1 MVSLPVAS
9 ANIVYPV
16 RDETTGLIQYNRSS
30 VVQTTLP
37 WNRDFTVSNVALV
50 DIYHNVSVFNY
61 CDVNEYTQPGV
72 ERLLQAHHVPL
83 NQSWVAVV
91 PKYDIVPECMDI
103 NKDLSREERYILNH
117 PKRHVQYIQSLGN
130 NVPSFHFLLHHLKVN
145 IYIYIKI

>member
-1 MVSLPVAS
+1 MFIAVWLVISLAVTS

-16 RDETTGLIQYNRSS
+16 RDETTGLIQSERSS
-30 VVQTTLP
+30 VFYTFLP

-50 DIYHNVSVFNY
+50 DIYNNVSVFNY

-91 PKYDIVPECMDI
+91 SKYNIVSECLDI
-103 NKDLSREERYILNH
+103 NKDLSREEQYILGWIKRLVKYVQSTGKLVRRYI
-117 PKRHVQYIQSLGN
+117 
-130 NVPSFHFLLHHLKVN
+130 
-145 IYIYIKI
+145 